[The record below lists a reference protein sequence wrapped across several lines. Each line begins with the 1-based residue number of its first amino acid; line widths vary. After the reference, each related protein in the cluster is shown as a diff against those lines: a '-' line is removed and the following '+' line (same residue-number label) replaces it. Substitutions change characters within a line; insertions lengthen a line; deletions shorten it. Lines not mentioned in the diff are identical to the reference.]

1 MLYSRAEVVQFFADR
16 FAEHGDTATALEWS
30 VPGQAVRFNICG
42 QACTIAKSVLDLG
55 CGLGHFAKCWGPNV
69 RYVGIDQCE
78 PMIAHARQ
86 TYPTR
91 EFRVADLLQPGITL
105 PKADLVVANGV
116 LNLSTGTNES
126 DRARL
131 IGLAYGACRVAC
143 AITMLSNLASPQ
155 SDGRHY
161 YDGFTI
167 ARTGIV
173 GVNGTPRR
181 LVLRHDYL
189 PNDLCLY
196 LYR

>member
-1 MLYSRAEVVQFFADR
+1 MLYSRADVVQFFAER
-16 FAEHGDTATALEWS
+16 FAEHGDSAAALEWS

-42 QACTIAKSVLDLG
+42 QACTTAKSVLDLG
-55 CGLGHFAKCWGPNV
+55 C
-69 RYVGIDQCE
+69 GIDQCE

-91 EFRVADLLQPGITL
+91 EFRVANLLHPGITL
-105 PKADLVVANGV
+105 PKADLVIANGV

-126 DRARL
+126 DMARL
-131 IGLAYGACRVAC
+131 IGLAYDACRVAC
-143 AITMLSNLASPQ
+143 AITMLSNLAPTQ

-167 ARTGIV
+167 ARTGMI
-173 GVNGTPRR
+173 GVDGRPRR

-189 PNDLCLY
+189 PNDLCIY